1 MRLGRRAVVAAL
13 TVLLL
18 GVGAAPAVAA
28 AVAPASP
35 VLTTPADP
43 EATDPE
49 ATDPETT
56 DPEDACLTQ
65 GTDDGYAPPG
75 RCELVIASATAV
87 CLEDVP
93 YLQYDLDA
101 YGTPNTTTTITW
113 VNPSGQSVVMSGLPL
128 SGQVVW
134 PGVEFADGE
143 VVDWPGWSQAAD
155 GTWVPHDEFDFTRPQ
170 VTLTFEVN
178 PEASTVV
185 SYPAATTTCNAPE
198 SGTLG
203 VTTTSDVLAAP
214 DTAAVAGVTYRSQVL
229 AVTGSNSWQL
239 AAVGGATV
247 LAGLALVLVA
257 ARRSH
262 RTR

>member
-1 MRLGRRAVVAAL
+1 MRLGRRALVATLA
-13 TVLLL
+13 VLLL
-18 GVGAAPAVAA
+18 GSGAAPALAA
-28 AVAPASP
+28 GSDAPASP
-35 VLTTPADP
+35 VVATP
-43 EATDPE
+43 
-49 ATDPETT
+49 TDPETGSAVAPAA
-56 DPEDACLTQ
+56 DPQDACLTP
-65 GTDDGYAPPG
+65 GTDDRYAPPG
-75 RCELVIASATAV
+75 RCELVIARAAAV

-101 YGTPNTTTTITW
+101 YGTPSTTTTLTW

-134 PGVEFADGE
+134 PGIVIDGGE

-155 GTWVPHDEFDFTRPQ
+155 GTWVPSDEFDFTRPQ
-170 VTLTFEVN
+170 VTLTFDVN

-185 SYPAATTTCNAPE
+185 TYPATSTTCNPPA

-203 VTTTSDVLAAP
+203 VTTTSEVLAAP
-214 DTAAVAGVTYRSQVL
+214 DGAAVAGTVTYRSQVL
-229 AVTGSNSWQL
+229 AATGSNSWQL
-239 AAVGGATV
+239 GAVGGVTV

-257 ARRSH
+257 TRRSR